1 MCLRLSAQAIREV
14 QALADSPVVLRKQAP
29 LPLCKADKW
38 ITTIDGEL
46 QWTISRQPQQ
56 GAAVTLKRRDQNLAR
71 DGQPALVA
79 FKVGAKDE
87 RAAEV
92 RAIGILKTPA
102 NSQPSGFESV
112 PIPGIC
118 DIVSELQVLAQR
130 IAEQFVLIATGSERV
145 KHGNGGLCVKSC

>member
-1 MCLRLSAQAIREV
+1 MRLRLSAQAVREV

-46 QWTISRQPQQ
+46 QWPISRQPQQ
-56 GAAVTLKRRDQNLAR
+56 RAAVTLKRRDQNLAR
-71 DGQPALVA
+71 HGQPALVA

-92 RAIGILKTPA
+92 RAIGILKTPDRKSTRL
-102 NSQPSGFESV
+102 NS
-112 PIPGIC
+112 
-118 DIVSELQVLAQR
+118 
-130 IAEQFVLIATGSERV
+130 
-145 KHGNGGLCVKSC
+145 

>member
-1 MCLRLSAQAIREV
+1 MRLRLSAQAVREV

-79 FKVGAKDE
+79 LKVGAKDE

-92 RAIGILKTPA
+92 RAIGILKTPGD
-102 NSQPSGFESV
+102 SQQSSFESV

-118 DIVSELQVLAQR
+118 DVVSKLQV
-130 IAEQFVLIATGSERV
+130 
-145 KHGNGGLCVKSC
+145 

>member
-1 MCLRLSAQAIREV
+1 MRLRLSAQAIREV
-14 QALADSPVVLRKQAP
+14 QPLAYSPVVLRKQAP
-29 LPLCKADKW
+29 LPLCEADKW

-46 QWTISRQPQQ
+46 QWAISRQPQQ
-56 GAAVTLKRRDQNLAR
+56 CAAVTLKRRDQNLAR
-71 DGQPALVA
+71 HGQSALVA

-92 RAIGILKTPA
+92 RAIGVLKTPGH
-102 NSQPSGFESV
+102 SQQSSFESV

-130 IAEQFVLIATGSERV
+130 IVE
-145 KHGNGGLCVKSC
+145 

>member
-1 MCLRLSAQAIREV
+1 MRLRLSAQAIREV
-14 QALADSPVVLRKQAP
+14 QALADSPVVLRKQAS

-56 GAAVTLKRRDQNLAR
+56 RAAVTLQRRDQNLSR
-71 DGQPALVA
+71 HGQSALVA

-92 RAIGILKTPA
+92 RAIGILKTLG
-102 NSQPSGFESV
+102 NSQPSSFESM
-112 PIPGIC
+112 PIPGIS
-118 DIVSELQVLAQR
+118 DIVSKLQVLAQR
-130 IAEQFVLIATGSERV
+130 IAE
-145 KHGNGGLCVKSC
+145 